1 MTPDDT
7 LKAFLTAGTPGPRD
21 YVFELAVAG
30 RVARR
35 RFWMRQLALLP
46 WLVVA
51 VLLGASALPVV
62 DAIGSG
68 LAPLMQQVGMIGG
81 LAGVTLAAAG
91 LLVRRFRPV

>member
-7 LKAFLTAGTPGPRD
+7 VKAFLKAGTPGVRD

-46 WLVVA
+46 WILVA
-51 VLLGASALPVV
+51 VLLTASALPVLG
-62 DAIGSG
+62 AMGSG

-81 LAGVTLAAAG
+81 LAAVTLIAAG
-91 LLVRRFRPV
+91 VLVRRFRPS